1 MDLHNNPRS
10 GLNRR
15 VFLGGLGVL
24 PLLGQKIAGVSGP
37 AQTLATPSVA
47 GRVLPVL
54 TRGGGNLRH
63 GVYQETTLTPLSVRQ
78 HPPRHLFSLVMPG
91 DARGMEAQ
99 PLVVPSV
106 TIADGTVHD
115 LCICA
120 TMANNVYAFD
130 ADSGSPL
137 WMVRLGN
144 PIKGSF
150 AIDGYLINDKWGI
163 LSTPV
168 IDGQVLYA
176 VAWNS
181 PDGTAGAAM
190 HYLYAVDIRTGIL
203 VRPPLVVAVSSG
215 GVQRKQRAA
224 LSFVNGVIFIPFA
237 TIQESNPAAHGF
249 VTAVDVATWKKTAEW
264 NVTPAGSGG
273 GIWQSGGGLSA
284 DADGFMYALTSNG
297 SFDGVR
303 NFAESFVKL
312 KYDGTSITP
321 VDWFSPWLDSVR
333 AAANGPDWGDSDL
346 GASGPVVIPELGLV
360 FGAGK
365 DGILYAVDWR
375 GMSKTTLAD
384 IASGANYKKLKQ
396 PPIWF
401 TYYQPG
407 SAAPSSPAALDVNYG
422 GRTHNQHGTP
432 IAWKSNDGWRLFN
445 WGENG
450 NLRAWSADAT
460 GTVRFLANG
469 AEVASPQRPG
479 MPGGLLALSSNGGTD
494 GLVWAMIPMGDANSS
509 LTPGK
514 LYCYDAQ
521 TFGKYSDGAGQIPLL
536 WQTDISLHPKFN
548 VPVITGG
555 KIYAPA
561 YSGTVEVYGQ

>member
-1 MDLHNNPRS
+1 MI
-10 GLNRR
+10 NRR
-15 VFLGGLGVL
+15 AFLSSVAAATSLRA
-24 PLLGQKIAGVSGP
+24 QKISGVSGP
-37 AQTLATPSVA
+37 SQRLAALPVS

-54 TRGGGNLRH
+54 TRSGGNLRH
-63 GVYQETTLTPLSVRQ
+63 GVYQETILTPTSVRQ
-78 HPPRHLFSLVMPG
+78 NPPHHLFSLVMPG

-99 PLVVPSV
+99 PLLIPSV

-120 TMANNVYAFD
+120 TMSNNVYAFD
-130 ADSGSPL
+130 ANDGSPL
-137 WMVRLGN
+137 WMVRLGP

-150 AIDGYLINDKWGI
+150 AIDSYQINDKWGI

-168 IDGQVLYA
+168 IDGQILYA
-176 VAWNS
+176 VAWSS
-181 PDGTAGAAM
+181 PDGTSANGT
-190 HYLYAVDIRTGIL
+190 HYLYAVDVRTGAL
-203 VRPPLVVAVSSG
+203 VKPPLVVAVSAN

-224 LSFVNGVIFIPFA
+224 LTSVDGVVFIAFA

-249 VTAVDVATWKKTAEW
+249 VTAVDIATWKKTAEW
-264 NVTPAGSGG
+264 NATPAGSGG

-284 DADGFMYALTSNG
+284 DADGFLYALTSNG
-297 SFDGVR
+297 SFDGVQ
-303 NFAESFVKL
+303 NFGESFVKL
-312 KYDGTSITP
+312 KYDGISLVP

-346 GASGPVVIPELGLV
+346 GSSGPVVIPELGMV
-360 FGAGK
+360 FGSGK
-365 DGILYAVDWR
+365 DGVLYAVDWR

-384 IASGANYKKLKQ
+384 IASGANYKKLKH

-407 SAAPSSPAALDVNYG
+407 SPYPVSPVSLDVNYA
-422 GRTHNQHGTP
+422 GRTHNQHATP
-432 IAWKSNDGWRLFN
+432 VAWNSSGGWRMYN

-450 NLRAWSADAT
+450 NLRAWSIGAD

-479 MPGGLLALSSNGGTD
+479 MPGGFLALSSNGGAN
-494 GLVWAMIPMGDANSS
+494 GLIWAQVPQGDANTT

-521 TFGKYSDGAGQIPLL
+521 TFGKYSDGTGSIPLL
-536 WQTDISLHPKFN
+536 WQTDNGLHPKFN
-548 VPVITGG
+548 VPVISGG
-555 KIYAPA
+555 KIYAPT
-561 YSGTVEVYGQ
+561 YNGTVEVYGQ